1 MFSLLSCDP
10 PFGGATFH
18 TNHVRVTCILVSF
31 LYNFDLR
38 ILIRWTQLA
47 NLPTSLS
54 FSVIF
59 HATGKSFL
67 TLPSLVIFKLTWKA
81 LCCSLN
87 KN

>member
-1 MFSLLSCDP
+1 MFSSLSCDP

-18 TNHVRVTCILVSF
+18 TYYVRVTCILVSF

-38 ILIRWTQLA
+38 IVISWTQLA

-67 TLPSLVIFKLTWKA
+67 SLPSLVSFKFTWKA
-81 LCCSLN
+81 LCSSSN